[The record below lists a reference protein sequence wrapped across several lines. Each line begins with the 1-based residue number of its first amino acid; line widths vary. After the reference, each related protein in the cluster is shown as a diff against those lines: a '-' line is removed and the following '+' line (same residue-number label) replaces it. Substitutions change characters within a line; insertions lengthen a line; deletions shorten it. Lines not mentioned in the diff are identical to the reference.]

1 MKSHAE
7 WFAALVAV
15 FLFVLFHALRSR
27 YLVRVKTQALRTALE
42 EKERME
48 NEARVSREQLSA
60 IERAG
65 MLSQMSSMFAQNLSS
80 RSHRFPTT
88 WAV

>member
-42 EKERME
+42 EKERMKIFKPLGYHFF
-48 NEARVSREQLSA
+48 SRFCVLRADRTPIQL
-60 IERAG
+60 
-65 MLSQMSSMFAQNLSS
+65 FC
-80 RSHRFPTT
+80 
-88 WAV
+88 

>member
-1 MKSHAE
+1 MEALHFGPYSYLDEQTVVGFMKSHAE

-27 YLVRVKTQALRTALE
+27 YLVRVKTHALRTALE

-48 NEARVSREQLSA
+48 MKQGCRVNSFRPSNEQACFRR
-60 IERAG
+60 
-65 MLSQMSSMFAQNLSS
+65 
-80 RSHRFPTT
+80 
-88 WAV
+88 